1 MPIETFVLIL
11 NSRWIF
17 DTSMYYNPTCKA
29 WTKLYVFQ
37 IALSTEKK
45 WEMPYRNHQAHNKNV
60 IGKKYIY
67 KRLKKVLNKCKSIS
81 EKSRGLDLECSI
93 LNT

>member
-1 MPIETFVLIL
+1 
-11 NSRWIF
+11 
-17 DTSMYYNPTCKA
+17 MYYNPTCKA

-45 WEMPYRNHQAHNKNV
+45 KEKCLIGTTKTKKNV

-81 EKSRGLDLECSI
+81 EKRRGLDLECSI

>member
-1 MPIETFVLIL
+1 MQDLDKAIGISDCFVNRKKNEKCLIG
-11 NSRWIF
+11 
-17 DTSMYYNPTCKA
+17 T
-29 WTKLYVFQ
+29 TK
-37 IALSTEKK
+37 TK
-45 WEMPYRNHQAHNKNV
+45 KNV

-81 EKSRGLDLECSI
+81 EKRRGLDLECSI

>member
-1 MPIETFVLIL
+1 MQGLDKAICISDCFV
-11 NSRWIF
+11 NR
-17 DTSMYYNPTCKA
+17 
-29 WTKLYVFQ
+29 
-37 IALSTEKK
+37 KK
-45 WEMPYRNHQAHNKNV
+45 KREMPYRNHQDQKNV

-81 EKSRGLDLECSI
+81 EKRRGLDLECSI